1 MKTASRLSVA
11 LLAVCGLAQAAD
23 GTLGGVVRDPS
34 GATVPRA
41 RVTVTQAGSNV
52 KEFALTKETG
62 DFFLSPLPEGR
73 YAVTVAKEGFA
84 LNRQEGI
91 LVSAAGPA
99 RLEIVLNVGQ
109 VTETMDVVASGAAS
123 AALPAADGTP
133 RRIRVGGH
141 VQATKLTAQ
150 ARPAYPP
157 ACKAEGVEGTVLLRA
172 VISMDGTPLNL
183 QAVNRLVDARLV
195 EAAIDGVRQWRYR
208 PTLLNGEP
216 IEVVTEIQ
224 VNFRLEK

>member
-1 MKTASRLSVA
+1 MKTASWLSVS

-23 GTLGGVVRDPS
+23 GTLSGVVRDAS

-41 RVTVTQAGSNV
+41 RVTVTQAGTSL
-52 KEFALTKETG
+52 KEFAVTKETG

-73 YAVTVAKEGFA
+73 YSVSVAKEGFA

-91 LVSAAGPA
+91 QVSAASPA
-99 RLEIVLNVGQ
+99 RLEIVLNLGQ
-109 VTETMDVVASGAAS
+109 VAETIDVVASGTPSAAS
-123 AALPAADGTP
+123 PAPDGTP
-133 RRIRVGGH
+133 TRIRVGGQ

-150 ARPAYPP
+150 ARPSYPP
-157 ACKAEGVEGTVLLRA
+157 GCKAEGVEGTVLLRA
-172 VISMDGTPLNL
+172 VISKEGTPLNL

-195 EAAIDGVRQWRYR
+195 DAATEAVRQWRYQ
-208 PTLLNGEP
+208 PTLLNGAP
-216 IEVVTEIQ
+216 VEVITEVQ